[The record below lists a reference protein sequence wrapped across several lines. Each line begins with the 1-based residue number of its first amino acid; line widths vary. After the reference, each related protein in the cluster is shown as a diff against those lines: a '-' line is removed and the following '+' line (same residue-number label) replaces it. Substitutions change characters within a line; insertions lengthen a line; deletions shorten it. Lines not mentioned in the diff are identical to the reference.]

1 MTAHGCQNHNVDDRP
16 FNAKNDV
23 SYTRWHPLCIE
34 WPIANVMIP
43 GSPRHLQRLGSG
55 GPKKVEWLYLIPC
68 GAVRQVS
75 LESFV
80 DESVPAF
87 SVCVYCFEGRCVW
100 ITRLAQTSELSI
112 AMSLRC
118 ARPKAPVG
126 APCESLEQPNCCG
139 HQRVLPVEQPIPT
152 S

>member
-1 MTAHGCQNHNVDDRP
+1 
-16 FNAKNDV
+16 
-23 SYTRWHPLCIE
+23 
-34 WPIANVMIP
+34 MIP

-87 SVCVYCFEGRCVW
+87 SVCVYCFEGHRVW
-100 ITRLAQTSELSI
+100 ITPLAQTSELSL
-112 AMSLRC
+112 AMFLYG
-118 ARPKAPVG
+118 ARPEAPVG
-126 APCESLEQPNCCG
+126 ALCESLEQPNCCG

>member
-1 MTAHGCQNHNVDDRP
+1 MLMIGHSMQRTTCPTPDGR
-16 FNAKNDV
+16 
-23 SYTRWHPLCIE
+23 SYPLCIE

-43 GSPRHLQRLGSG
+43 GSGSSPLATTG
-55 GPKKVEWLYLIPC
+55 LRWAQKSRVALFDSMWGCTTSEFGKFC
-68 GAVRQVS
+68 
-75 LESFV
+75 
-80 DESVPAF
+80 VPAF

-100 ITRLAQTSELSI
+100 ITRLAQTSELSL